1 MSALEFQILK
11 NILEIIIP
19 KDNINSMPSAADVNI
34 IEFIKRNDKKLMTI
48 LISFVKEINL
58 ICQNKFDQNFSNI
71 GFQKKI
77 VILEEYKIKFLK
89 NYNQII
95 RLILYCYYSDK
106 DVLGKLNL
114 NNDPPFPGGNKLKK
128 GDLSLLKPVLE
139 KKISFRS

>member
-58 ICQNKFDQNFSNI
+58 ICQKQFNQNFSNI
-71 GFQKKI
+71 GFQKKW
-77 VILEEYKIKFLK
+77 ILWK
-89 NYNQII
+89 NI
-95 RLILYCYYSDK
+95 
-106 DVLGKLNL
+106 KLN
-114 NNDPPFPGGNKLKK
+114 FKMIIIKL
-128 GDLSLLKPVLE
+128 
-139 KKISFRS
+139 

>member
-1 MSALEFQILK
+1 MSPLEFQILK

-19 KDNINSMPSAADVNI
+19 KDDINSMPSAADVNI
-34 IEFIKRNDKKLMTI
+34 IEFIKRNDKKLMTK
-48 LISFVKEINL
+48 LISFVREINL
-58 ICQNKFDQNFSNI
+58 ICQKKFNKKFSNI

-77 VILEEYKIKFLK
+77 DILEEYKNNFQ
-89 NYNQII
+89 NDYNQII

-114 NNDPPFPGGNKLKK
+114 KNDPPFPDGNKIRK
-128 GDLSLLKPVLE
+128 GDLTLLKQVLD